1 MAAGGLGA
9 GSAYAQTGEAGQLEG
24 LLALERRLEAAYGA
38 ALSRDAI
45 DPALGRR
52 LLQHERE
59 HVRGLALSLET
70 LNRRP
75 GDAGAAPP
83 PPATVLGDRRSFAR
97 FALRLEEQAVT
108 AYVRVLATLAAPDLL
123 QPLGSIM
130 ASGAQHQVALRESL
144 GEPLLAR

>member
-83 PPATVLGDRRSFAR
+83 ATVLGDRRSFAR